1 MAAQNRLIKQ
11 QYCGNK
17 MKKTYIE
24 ILPSGSSL
32 NSRRKSRVR
41 LYRYEMSTAYWW

>member
-24 ILPSGSSL
+24 ILPSL
-32 NSRRKSRVR
+32 VFCTF
-41 LYRYEMSTAYWW
+41 M